1 MGDLEKIAVV
11 LVVALAII
19 LIVYGERSVTTH
31 WIFWVGIVML
41 LLTFL
46 GIPAGML
53 YMVRNL

>member
-1 MGDLEKIAVV
+1 MDHLEKIGVV

-31 WIFWVGIVML
+31 WVFWVGIVLL
-41 LLTFL
+41 LLTFI
-46 GIPAGML
+46 GVPAGMF